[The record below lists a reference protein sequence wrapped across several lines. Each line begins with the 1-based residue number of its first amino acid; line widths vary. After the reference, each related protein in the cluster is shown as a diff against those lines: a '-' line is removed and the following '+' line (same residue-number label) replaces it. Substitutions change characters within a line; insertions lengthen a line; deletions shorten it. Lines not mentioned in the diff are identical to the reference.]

1 MESSSPAPAR
11 SARAPP
17 TPTCTVPGLLVGLTK
32 LFSLTKVCAAP
43 TPASDAGG
51 DGEAAATKPPGL
63 DPDPGPDPRLVLV
76 RLFDAV
82 SALKSGYVKLQRAHF
97 PYDADRVALAD
108 EAVASELDSVAA
120 LQCLCTSRRGI
131 APLVDD
137 RWAQVQRLEAEARR
151 RDADIAALG
160 RELRRLQRDNA
171 RLSRQVVVSRRNH
184 RRGAVL
190 SVPKEL
196 ATPLALVRQ
205 FTAASRSV
213 GDFAELLLG
222 GSSTSSLT
230 AAVAAAASSPELP
243 CVVSDDA
250 DNAEQARS
258 WRRYSLEAHVWRA
271 MLLVNGA
278 GGGDEESCGGDAGS
292 SSSFR
297 RIMKPR
303 DALDALM
310 QFPRS
315 GLSAFC
321 RAAYIAAVPPEA
333 EAAARGNLDHRAFVS
348 RGVHPRT
355 QLYRAFADA
364 ARSVWALR
372 VLMTAV
378 ARRSELELEQGGG
391 GGGGGV
397 RMFYAGRGSPYAAE
411 FMEGVAALGAGEAR
425 RVEADEEEKLSV
437 AFTVT
442 PGLKLG
448 DAVVRCRVLLRRR
461 REGLVGLR

>member
-1 MESSSPAPAR
+1 MESSPGQAIR
-11 SARAPP
+11 TRTPP

-32 LFSLTKVCAAP
+32 LFNLTKVCAAP
-43 TPASDAGG
+43 TPAAD
-51 DGEAAATKPPGL
+51 DAAATTKPGH
-63 DPDPGPDPRLVLV
+63 DPDPDPRLVLV
-76 RLFDAV
+76 RLFHAV

-97 PYDADRVALAD
+97 PYDPDRAALAD

-131 APLVDD
+131 GPLVDD

-151 RDADIAALG
+151 RDADIAALA
-160 RELRRLQRDNA
+160 RELRRLQRENA
-171 RLSRQVVVSRRNH
+171 RLSRQVVVRSRNDG
-184 RRGAVL
+184 RRGARI
-190 SVPKEL
+190 SVPKEM
-196 ATPLALVRQ
+196 ATPAALVSR

-213 GDFAELLLG
+213 ADFAELLLG
-222 GSSTSSLT
+222 GACSSLT
-230 AAVAAAASSPELP
+230 AAALWTEP
-243 CVVSDDA
+243 CVVSVNDA
-250 DNAEQARS
+250 DAEQARS

-271 MLLVNGA
+271 MLLVGA
-278 GGGDEESCGGDAGS
+278 EECCGGDAGS
-292 SSSFR
+292 SFQ

-333 EAAARGNLDHRAFVS
+333 EAAACGNLDHRAFVS
-348 RGVHPRT
+348 RGGHPRT
-355 QLYRAFADA
+355 PLYRAFAAA
-364 ARSVWALR
+364 ARSLWALR

-378 ARRSELELEQGGG
+378 ARCSEPEQGS
-391 GGGGGV
+391 GGGGV
-397 RMFYAGRGSPYAAE
+397 TMFYAGRGSFYAAE
-411 FMEGVAALGAGEAR
+411 FMESVGTLGAEEDR

-442 PGLKLG
+442 PGVKVG
-448 DAVVRCRVLLRRR
+448 DTVVPCRVLLCRR
-461 REGLVGLR
+461 REGFVRIR

>member
-1 MESSSPAPAR
+1 MESSPAPAR

-32 LFSLTKVCAAP
+32 LFNLTKVCAAP
-43 TPASDAGG
+43 TPAAD
-51 DGEAAATKPPGL
+51 DGNAEAAATTKPGHDP
-63 DPDPGPDPRLVLV
+63 DPDPGPDPRLVLA

-97 PYDADRVALAD
+97 PYDPDKVALAG
-108 EAVASELDSVAA
+108 ALASELDSVAS

-131 APLVDD
+131 GPLVDD

-151 RDADIAALG
+151 RDAHIAALA

-171 RLSRQVVVSRRNH
+171 RLSRQLVVRSRNDDR
-184 RRGAVL
+184 RRGAGISL
-190 SVPKEL
+190 PKEL
-196 ATPLALVRQ
+196 ATPAALVRQ
-205 FTAASRSV
+205 FVAASRSV
-213 GDFAELLLG
+213 CDFAELLLG
-222 GSSTSSLT
+222 NGTCSLT
-230 AAVAAAASSPELP
+230 TAAAAASSPEP

-250 DNAEQARS
+250 DSAAAAEQARS
-258 WRRYSLEAHVWRA
+258 WRRYSLEAHLWRA
-271 MLLVNGA
+271 MLLVGA
-278 GGGDEESCGGDAGS
+278 EECCGGDAGS
-292 SSSFR
+292 SFQ

-333 EAAARGNLDHRAFVS
+333 EAAACGNLDHRAFVS
-348 RGVHPRT
+348 RGGHPRT
-355 QLYRAFADA
+355 PLYRAFAAA

-378 ARRSELELEQGGG
+378 APCSESELGSGD
-391 GGGGGV
+391 GGGGV
-397 RMFYAGRGSPYAAE
+397 RMFYAGRGSLYAAE
-411 FMEGVAALGAGEAR
+411 FMESVPALSAEEAR
-425 RVEADEEEKLSV
+425 RLVAGEEEKLSV

-442 PGLKLG
+442 PGVKVG
-448 DAVVRCRVLLRRR
+448 DTVVPCRVLLCRRR
-461 REGLVGLR
+461 KIASF

>member
-1 MESSSPAPAR
+1 MESSPGPAR

-32 LFSLTKVCAAP
+32 LFNLTKVCAAP
-43 TPASDAGG
+43 SPAADDSN
-51 DGEAAATKPPGL
+51 GEAAAATKCGP
-63 DPDPGPDPRLVLV
+63 DPDPGPDPRLVLM

-97 PYDADRVALAD
+97 PYDQDKVAAAD

-131 APLVDD
+131 GPLVDD

-151 RDADIAALG
+151 RDAHIAALA

-171 RLSRQVVVSRRNH
+171 RLSRQVVRSRNDD
-184 RRGAVL
+184 RRRAGML

-196 ATPLALVRQ
+196 ATPAALVRQ
-205 FTAASRSV
+205 FVAASRSV
-213 GDFAELLLG
+213 GNFAELLLG
-222 GSSTSSLT
+222 GACSLT
-230 AAVAAAASSPELP
+230 AAASSTES
-243 CVVSDDA
+243 SDSSGTDA
-250 DNAEQARS
+250 AGAEQARW
-258 WRRYSLEAHVWRA
+258 WRRYSLEAHLWRA
-271 MLLVNGA
+271 MLLVGGA
-278 GGGDEESCGGDAGS
+278 GAGDEECCSGGGDAG
-292 SSSFR
+292 SSFR

-321 RAAYIAAVPPEA
+321 RAAYIAAVPAEA
-333 EAAARGNLDHRAFVS
+333 EAAACGNLDHRAFVS
-348 RGVHPRT
+348 RGGHPRT
-355 QLYRAFADA
+355 PVYRAFAAA

-378 ARRSELELEQGGG
+378 ARCSEPESGQ

-397 RMFYAGRGSPYAAE
+397 RMFYAGRGSMYAAE
-411 FMEGVAALGAGEAR
+411 FMESVAVVLGAEEEAR
-425 RVEADEEEKLSV
+425 RVEAGDREEKLSV
-437 AFTVT
+437 ALTVT
-442 PGLKLG
+442 PGVKVG
-448 DAVVRCRVLLRRR
+448 DTVVRCRVLLCRR
-461 REGLVGLR
+461 REGFVGIR